1 MAKSTALTHFQK
13 LTYSRRSIRD
23 FTDTPVDPQV
33 LTDIIQ
39 DALSAPSWSNTRP
52 YRVAIA
58 TGEVKDRISA
68 QLLGRF
74 DEIMLSRSKKVTDRV
89 KGLFRAVSLLRS
101 DFRIPVVYP
110 EDLRRRQIDLAKAL
124 YGHLGI
130 ERSDTE
136 GRNELIRQNMRF
148 FGAPVGLF
156 FFARTRMG
164 VYSAL
169 DAGHFMQTLMLA
181 ARARGLDTCP
191 QGFLAFWSKPI
202 RDEFDVPRGYKL
214 LCGMSLGYAADSHT
228 NEFVPPATPADE
240 IRLNL
245 SGRFGPARKSGDR
258 HQ

>member
-1 MAKSTALTHFQK
+1 MARRTALSHLHK

-23 FTDTPVDPQV
+23 FSDQPVDRE
-33 LTDIIQ
+33 TIEDILQ

-52 YRVAIA
+52 YRVAVV

-68 QLLGRF
+68 KLLGRF
-74 DEIMLSRSKKVTDRV
+74 DDIMLSRSTKWSDRM
-89 KGLFRAVSLLRS
+89 KGLVRVMSLLRS

-110 EDLRRRQIDLAKAL
+110 DDLRRRQVDLAKAL

-130 ERSDTE
+130 DRSNTE
-136 GRNELIRQNMRF
+136 GRNELIRRNMQF

-156 FFARTRMG
+156 FFVRAGMG

-181 ARARGLDTCP
+181 ARARGLDTCA

-202 RDEFDVPRGYKL
+202 RGEFDVPRGYKL
-214 LCGMSLGYAADSHT
+214 LCGMSLGYAADSRT
-228 NEFVPPATPADE
+228 NEFVPPST
-240 IRLNL
+240 NL
-245 SGRFGPARKSGDR
+245 SDIEL
-258 HQ
+258 QEI

>member
-1 MAKSTALTHFQK
+1 MARPTALSHFQN

-23 FTDTPVDPQV
+23 FSDQPVDRE
-33 LTDIIQ
+33 TIEDILQ

-52 YRVAIA
+52 YRVAVV

-68 QLLGRF
+68 KLIGRF
-74 DEIMLSRSKKVTDRV
+74 DDIMLSRSKKWSDRI
-89 KGLFRAVSLLRS
+89 KGLVRAMSLLRS

-110 EDLRRRQIDLAKAL
+110 DDLRRRQVDLAKAL

-130 ERSDTE
+130 DRSNTE
-136 GRNELIRQNMRF
+136 GRNELIRRNMQF

-156 FFARTRMG
+156 FFVRTGMG

-181 ARARGLDTCP
+181 ARARGLDTCA

-214 LCGMSLGYAADSHT
+214 LCGMSLGYAADSRT
-228 NEFVPPATPADE
+228 NEFVPPATNWSDIE
-240 IRLNL
+240 LQKI
-245 SGRFGPARKSGDR
+245 
-258 HQ
+258 

>member
-1 MAKSTALTHFQK
+1 MARPTALSHFQN

-23 FTDTPVDPQV
+23 FSDQPVDRE
-33 LTDIIQ
+33 TIEDILQ

-52 YRVAIA
+52 YRVAVV

-68 QLLGRF
+68 KLLGRF
-74 DEIMLSRSKKVTDRV
+74 DDIMLSRSTKWSDRI
-89 KGLFRAVSLLRS
+89 KGLVRAMSLLRS

-110 EDLRRRQIDLAKAL
+110 EDLRRRQVDLAKAL

-130 ERSDTE
+130 DRSNTE
-136 GRNELIRQNMRF
+136 GRNELIRRNMQF

-156 FFARTRMG
+156 FFVRAGMG

-181 ARARGLDTCP
+181 ARARGLDTCA

-214 LCGMSLGYAADSHT
+214 LCGMSLGYAADSKT
-228 NEFVPPATPADE
+228 NDFAPPAT
-240 IRLNL
+240 NL
-245 SGRFGPARKSGDR
+245 SDIELQKI
-258 HQ
+258 